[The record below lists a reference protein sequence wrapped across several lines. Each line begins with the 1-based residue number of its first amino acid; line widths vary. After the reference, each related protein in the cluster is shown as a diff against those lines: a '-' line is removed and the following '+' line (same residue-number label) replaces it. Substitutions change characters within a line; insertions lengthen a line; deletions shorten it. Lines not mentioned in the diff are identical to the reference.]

1 MFFSFKIIKNA
12 CIFKNICFYL
22 QYLVKFVYF
31 LSENF
36 LSENFTYQIIIITK
50 LYK

>member
-12 CIFKNICFYL
+12 YIFKNFCFYL
-22 QYLVKFVYF
+22 QYLAKFVYF
-31 LSENF
+31 LN
-36 LSENFTYQIIIITK
+36 ENFTYQIIIITK

>member
-1 MFFSFKIIKNA
+1 MIFSFKIIKNA

-36 LSENFTYQIIIITK
+36 TYQIIIITK
-50 LYK
+50 IYK